1 MNRFASGHGLCF
13 ILYFDRC
20 TLLFCFVCSDQ
31 LHPSDHESQLNHG
44 MLSFARQNCFVHSL
58 SPTGCVS
65 SCKSADGHPSLYV
78 LRHFPVKDSFID
90 IAEKIATDYKLFGTQ
105 LLKDSEGSK
114 VRIIEMKHQDPVDI
128 TVEIL
133 EQWLQGR
140 GRMPITWQTF
150 VQCLRDTKLNVLAN
164 NIESSLSEHN
174 GSKDKVPSKEL

>member
-1 MNRFASGHGLCF
+1 
-13 ILYFDRC
+13 
-20 TLLFCFVCSDQ
+20 
-31 LHPSDHESQLNHG
+31 
-44 MLSFARQNCFVHSL
+44 MLSFAGQYCFVLSL

-78 LRHFPVKDSFID
+78 LRRFPAKDSFID
-90 IAEKIATDYKLFGTQ
+90 IAERIATDYKRFGTH
-105 LLKDSEGSK
+105 LLKDSDGSK

-140 GRMPITWQTF
+140 GRMPITWQTL
-150 VQCLRDTKLNVLAN
+150 VQCLRDTELNVLAD
-164 NIESSLSEHN
+164 NIESTLSEHN

>member
-1 MNRFASGHGLCF
+1 M
-13 ILYFDRC
+13 
-20 TLLFCFVCSDQ
+20 
-31 LHPSDHESQLNHG
+31 
-44 MLSFARQNCFVHSL
+44 
-58 SPTGCVS
+58 
-65 SCKSADGHPSLYV
+65 
-78 LRHFPVKDSFID
+78 KDSFID

-105 LLKDSEGSK
+105 LLKDSDGSK

-150 VQCLRDTKLNVLAN
+150 VQCLRDTELNVLAN